1 MHFSRIIWVCPLS
14 FGHLKKESSKSGN
27 VGGKW
32 NLVSR
37 FEREKKI
44 SLFTDDTIL
53 SMEIHTQKIKWVW
66 QSSRIQSIY
75 KNNLYFHISSE
86 QSEVELRIPL
96 IAALKRTEYVI
107 RDKYN
112 RRNAKLKLCHLV
124 TQPCPTLSWPHGLQL
139 SRLLCPWDFPGNNT
153 WVGCH
158 LLLQGIFPT
167 QDLNPLLLRWQA
179 DSLPL
184 SHLGTNQFLKNNDFR
199 NSVLFHERDWQGHS
213 SRLLNPLYP
222 RWVVEIKLALGS
234 ESLKLC

>member
-1 MHFSRIIWVCPLS
+1 MHFSCIIWVCPLS
-14 FGHLKKESSKSGN
+14 FGHLKKESSKSGH

-32 NLVSR
+32 NLLSR
-37 FEREKKI
+37 FERKKSI
-44 SLFTDDTIL
+44 SIYRWHHLKYGNP
-53 SMEIHTQKIKWVW
+53 HKKIKWVW
-66 QSSRIQSIY
+66 QGSRIQSIY
-75 KNNLYFHISSE
+75 KNDLYFHISSE

-96 IAALKRTEYVI
+96 IVALKRIEYVI

-112 RRNAKLKLCHLV
+112 RRNAKLKLCCLV
-124 TQPCPTLSWPHGLQL
+124 TQSCPTLLWPHGLQL
-139 SRLLCPWDFPGNNT
+139 SRLLCPGDFPGNNT

-158 LLLQGIFPT
+158 LLLLGIFPT
-167 QDLNPLLLRWQA
+167 QDLNPLLLHWQA

-199 NSVLFHERDWQGHS
+199 NSVLFHEKYWKGHS